1 MLLFFVCVSAV
12 RKRNLLCRRSPGS
25 DDDWHGRNS
34 AVLRRRTSLLLP
46 PHHLTNRLLSEY
58 SRSVESPYLVVV
70 GFAVVNVLLSSVGPN
85 VVPGNTP
92 SPQPVTEGSWH
103 RTSREGMYL

>member
-1 MLLFFVCVSAV
+1 MFLFFVCVSV
-12 RKRNLLCRRSPGS
+12 RERNLLCRRSPGS

-58 SRSVESPYLVVV
+58 SRSGENPYLVVV
-70 GFAVVNVLLSSVGPN
+70 GFAVGNVLLSSVGPN
-85 VVPGNTP
+85 VVSGDTS